1 MIMTTEEEQK
11 EKKEKE
17 KTRRE
22 KLGGYF
28 YDLSK
33 LIFAGLVL
41 GGLSPIFSGNSIG
54 GNWVS
59 ILLGSVTTFVSAFFA
74 NRILKH

>member
-1 MIMTTEEEQK
+1 MALTKEQRDI
-11 EKKEKE
+11 E
-17 KTRRE
+17 KTRKE

-41 GGLSPIFSGNSIG
+41 GGLSPIFSGNNIE
-54 GNWVS
+54 GNWIFIV
-59 ILLGSVTTFVSAFFA
+59 LGSFATYLTAFFA
-74 NRILKH
+74 NRVLKYKSN

>member
-1 MIMTTEEEQK
+1 MAVTKEQRDI
-11 EKKEKE
+11 ER
-17 KTRRE
+17 TRKE

-41 GGLSPIFSGNSIG
+41 GGLSPIFSGNNIK
-54 GNWVS
+54 GNWIFIV
-59 ILLGSVTTFVSAFFA
+59 LGSFATYLTAFLA
-74 NRILKH
+74 NRVFKYKSK